1 MRKSVLTLFVLLL
14 SVGLLAVPVRLFA
27 QGVTSSALGGTV
39 TDASGNGVAGA
50 EVTAVD
56 TSSGSRYTGVSRAG
70 GRWDIANVRTG
81 GPFRITASANGQTA
95 TRSGIF
101 TTLMQTAEVN
111 LKLSAGAGPTE
122 QAPPT
127 TTTSADGTTTE
138 RVVVSGTAVEDLYS
152 SDRTGASTYV
162 DRKEINNL
170 PTITRSLNDY
180 IRLTPQISTLG
191 RQGASAAGQNN
202 RSNNIQIDGAT
213 ISDAFGLATA
223 GGGTGAPTESA
234 EPISLDAI
242 DQFRVNIAP
251 FDVRE
256 SNFAGASINGIT
268 RSGDNTL
275 HGSIYAV
282 GRNESLV
289 GEGPPS
295 RMPVAAFHDYT
306 YGLRLAGPI
315 FKDVAFFFVSYEEK
329 RALIPIIGDTSK
341 FRFAGA
347 GGVQDII
354 DITTNQYHFNPGGT
368 GQESTIIE
376 DNKFLL
382 KLDWNVLPGHHAS
395 LTYNNVVGTN
405 QFGLARGTTFDLK
418 SRQYTKPIKFDSL
431 TFQLFDTWTPSFSTE
446 TRVVFNNTSAE
457 RVPEGIFPQVIVHET
472 YGDVR
477 FGSEQFSQENFLNQE
492 QMEVTFNGTYTLGN
506 HEFLIGTQNEF
517 LDFQNKFL
525 RDFFGSYDFRASA
538 AVPAQGGNPAVP
550 AMTATQNYQRGAPT
564 NYAANF
570 PTVPG
575 TIPITEVRLF
585 DFSGY
590 IQDKWKIRPNLVLT
604 AGIRFDA
611 HVFPDDPFYNAKFAT
626 DFPGRDTSQID
637 GDMIYSPR
645 IGFNWDVFD
654 NKKTQVRGGTGIF
667 GTRTLGVLYT
677 NQYGGTGVDFQRVS
691 QNFGGTNQTALTPGF
706 FSTSTTNPPKP
717 LPPPGGVIT
726 PLAPE
731 IDITDKDFETP
742 SSWRNSLAVDQ
753 KLPFLG
759 IIATV
764 EGLYTKSLK
773 AVTERNLNLKPG
785 TSFPGTTIRPE
796 DGRPVFGGFNGD
808 TSFDRVILLTNTNS
822 GYSYNL
828 TGQLERPDPGD
839 GWYAKFAYT
848 YGRAFDVNSTTSSQA
863 SSNFGFNPVAGN
875 PNIDTLS
882 ISDFELR
889 HRFLGVLTYTHA
901 FWKGW
906 DTTIGAVYEGAS
918 GHPYSVLYNGDANGD
933 GQFSNDLIYVPTGL
947 NDPIGAKFRAPA
959 GSGQTDA
966 QNFAA
971 YNSYI
976 DNNAFLSKY
985 RGQIAPRNGG
995 RDPWINRLDLHFSQR
1010 IPVKWVWAEFTADI
1024 LDFTNLLDD
1033 HWGQIKRYSA
1043 FGTPQPVTLSS
1054 AGPTGTYTY
1063 TGVGAKAIVQSG
1075 EDLDSRWKVQL
1086 GIRVSF

>member
-1 MRKSVLTLFVLLL
+1 MKHSVLTYVITCLLA
-14 SVGLLAVPVRLFA
+14 GLLALPAQLRA
-27 QGVTSSALGGTV
+27 QGVTSSSLGGVV
-39 TDASGNGVAGA
+39 TDASGKGVVGA
-50 EVTAVD
+50 DIAAVD
-56 TSSGSRYTGVSRAG
+56 TSSNTRYTSVSRAG
-70 GRWDIANVRTG
+70 GRWDIPNVRTG
-81 GPFRITASANGQTA
+81 GPFRITASANGQTS
-95 TRSGIF
+95 TKSGIF
-101 TTLMQTAEVN
+101 TTLSQTAEVN
-111 LKLSAGAGPTE
+111 LQLSAAGPAETAPAPATTE
-122 QAPPT
+122 AG
-127 TTTSADGTTTE
+127 ATTTE
-138 RVVVSGTAVEDLYS
+138 RVVVSGTTVEDLYS
-152 SDRTGASTYV
+152 SDRTGTSTYV

-251 FDVRE
+251 YDVRE

-268 RSGDNTL
+268 RSGGNNFR
-275 HGSIYAV
+275 GSAYAV
-282 GRNESLV
+282 GRNEDLV
-289 GEGPPS
+289 GEGS
-295 RMPVAAFHDYT
+295 RIRMPVAAFHDYT
-306 YGLRLAGPI
+306 WGVRLDGPV
-315 FKDVAFFFVSYEEK
+315 FKDVLFFFVSYEQK
-329 RALIPIIGDTSK
+329 RALIPIIGDTS
-341 FRFAGA
+341 RFLLTGPNSV
-347 GGVQDII
+347 GNII
-354 DITTNQYHFNPGGT
+354 DITNSQYGFDPGGT

-382 KLDWNVLPGHHAS
+382 KFDWNVLPGHHAS
-395 LTYNNVVGTN
+395 ITYNHVEGTN

-418 SRQYTKPIKFDSL
+418 SRQYSKPIEFDSMTL
-431 TFQLFDTWTPSFSTE
+431 QIFDTWNSNFSTE
-446 TRVVFNNTSAE
+446 SRFVFNNTSAE

-492 QMEVTFNGTYTLGN
+492 QIEATFNATYTLGN
-506 HEFLIGTQNEF
+506 HEFLLGTQNESLAF
-517 LDFQNKFL
+517 ENKFL
-525 RDFFGSYDFRASA
+525 RDFFGSYDFRASSA
-538 AVPAQGGNPAVP
+538 IPALGIP
-550 AMTATQNYQRGAPT
+550 AMTATQNYQRGAPS
-564 NYAANF
+564 NYAVTF
-570 PTVPG
+570 PTVAG

-590 IQDKWKIRPNLVLT
+590 LQDKWKPLPNLTFT
-604 AGIRFDA
+604 AGIRIDT
-611 HVFPDDPFYNAKFAT
+611 HVYPDDPFFNPKFAA
-626 DFPGRDTSQID
+626 DFPGRDTSKID
-637 GDMIYSPR
+637 GDVIYSPR

-691 QNFGGTNQTALTPGF
+691 QNFGGTGQTALTPGF
-706 FSTSTTNPPKP
+706 FSPSTTNPPRP
-717 LPPPGGVIT
+717 LPPPGGVIN

-742 SSWRNSLAVDQ
+742 YNWRTSLALDQ
-753 KLPFLG
+753 KLPFGL
-759 IIATV
+759 IATV
-764 EGLYTKSLK
+764 EGLYTKNLR

-785 TSFPGTTIRPE
+785 TSFPGTTVRPE
-796 DGRPVFGGFNGD
+796 DGRPIFGGFAGD
-808 TSFDRVILLTNTNS
+808 PSFDRIILLTNTNR

-839 GWYAKFAYT
+839 GWYGKFAYT
-848 YGRAFDVNSTTSSQA
+848 YGQAYDVNSTTSSQA

-875 PNIDTLS
+875 PNVDVLS
-882 ISDFELR
+882 HSDFELK

-906 DTTIGAVYEGAS
+906 DTTIGAVYEGAA

-933 GQFSNDLIYVPTGL
+933 GQFSNDLVYVPTGL
-947 NDPIGAKFRAPA
+947 ADPIGAKFTGGAT
-959 GSGQTDA
+959 GTQW
-966 QNFAA
+966 FA
-971 YNSYI
+971 YNDYI
-976 DNNAFLSKY
+976 THNNFLRNY
-985 RGQIAPRNGG
+985 RGTIAPRNGG

-1024 LDFTNLLDD
+1024 LNFTNMLDNN
-1033 HWGQIKRYSA
+1033 WGEIKRFSA
-1043 FGTPQPVTLSS
+1043 FGTPQPVTLST
-1054 AGPTGTYTY
+1054 AGVYSY
-1063 TGVGAKAIVQSG
+1063 TGVGSKAIIQSS